1 MSHLIHIADRV
12 LNRPLMILP
21 EKLALIASVLEGR
34 IGIDATDFKRLEFS
48 EQLRNG
54 PDASRFVGQGEMV
67 DPNNPRAGIKYKISN
82 GVAIIPVLGSLVN
95 RGAWIGAS
103 SGMTSY
109 EGLGFQLMD
118 AAANPK
124 VKSILLDIDSPG
136 GEAVGAFEMAD
147 RVRAVTKSKP
157 VVAVVNG
164 MAASAAYAIAS
175 AATQIV
181 GTSSSVSGSIGV
193 VLMHADYSNFLH
205 QKGIKPT
212 LIHAGAH
219 KVDGN
224 PYEPLSESVH
234 SDLQAEVDK
243 FYSLFVSG
251 VAKGR
256 KGRMTEKAIR
266 GTEARTYIGEAAL
279 DAGLVDAIGSF
290 EAVLA
295 DLIVSSKT
303 RDPASSARSS
313 QSSGLSLEV
322 SPLAESCTAA
332 IVEPV
337 VSTPVADIS
346 AGASVRSDTD
356 KARILAVGRAAGL
369 DALAALC
376 AETPTATMSLEA
388 ALEMIAV
395 AKAESHKKRAY
406 EQQLHPCGLLL
417 GDGHLSVSGGPL
429 FAPPTAGP
437 EMDHGWG
444 EVAAKFNRRDKGSH

>member
-1 MSHLIHIADRV
+1 MSQLLHIADRV
-12 LNRPLMILP
+12 LNRPLAILP

-34 IGIDATDFKRLEFS
+34 IGIDATEFKRLEFS
-48 EQLRNG
+48 EALRNG

-67 DPNNPRAGIKYKISN
+67 DPNNPRSGIKYKISN

-147 RVRAVTKSKP
+147 RVRAVAKSKP

-234 SDLQAEVDK
+234 ADLQAEVDK

-266 GTEARTYIGEAAL
+266 STEARTYIGEAAL
-279 DAGLVDAIGSF
+279 EAGLVDAIGSF
-290 EAVLA
+290 ETVLA
-295 DLIVSSKT
+295 DLSSST
-303 RDPASSARSS
+303 VPIDDPIGLSGVGSSATSLA
-313 QSSGLSLEV
+313 GNALLSAILALPEATGRE
-322 SPLAESCTAA
+322 PQAHRLAEL
-332 IVEPV
+332 
-337 VSTPVADIS
+337 
-346 AGASVRSDTD
+346 GASIDAARSVLRCSPTE
-356 KARILAVGRAAGL
+356 A
-369 DALAALC
+369 ALAA
-376 AETPTATMSLEA
+376 ARSEIEA
-388 ALEMIAV
+388 ADQKSTALATEQRRLTAERDRQTKIA
-395 AKAESHKKRAY
+395 
-406 EQQLHPCGLLL
+406 
-417 GDGHLSVSGGPL
+417 DG
-429 FAPPTAGP
+429 
-437 EMDHGWG
+437 W
-444 EVAAKFNRRDKGSH
+444 AAITDDLNRRMRGR